1 VPQSAEGAPPRR
13 SCMMSGMLPNQEF
26 LNQPKMFWAYVRT
39 LSQKLGYTVRGKGQI
54 KIPTVQEIRQSLE
67 SLGLDANRLV
77 REDNSP
83 TNLGG
88 ELLKYFDYRAQVLN
102 ENVQFQL
109 MNVADAARLYKQLS
123 AKNTHNCPL
132 PMNKQS
138 GEKATPAYFTGTINM
153 LIANAIGDAECNYSP
168 MSLTTVTRNGVAV
181 RTLSRRVDGSFPSVV
196 NPIAIW
202 EIKEY
207 YYTTTFGSRIA
218 DGVYETLVDG
228 MELEELREKEGI
240 DIKHY
245 LMVDAYETWWEM
257 GRSYLCRLVD
267 MLHMKY
273 VDEILFGREVIERVP
288 VLANQ
293 WVKSLKA
300 SKAHKP

>member
-1 VPQSAEGAPPRR
+1 
-13 SCMMSGMLPNQEF
+13 MMSAMIPNQEF

-54 KIPTVQEIRQSLE
+54 KIPTVPEIRQSLE

-77 REDNSP
+77 REDNSA
-83 TNLGG
+83 TELRA

-102 ENVQFQL
+102 EDVQSQL
-109 MNVADAARLYKQLS
+109 MNVTDTATLYEELS
-123 AKNTHNCPL
+123 AKNTNNCPL
-132 PMNKQS
+132 PMNKQT
-138 GEKATPAYFTGTINM
+138 GDKATPAYFTGIINM

-168 MSLTTVTRNGVAV
+168 MSLTTVTRDGAAV

-228 MELEELREKEGI
+228 MELEELLEKEGI

-245 LMVDAYETWWEM
+245 LMVDAYETWWKM

-273 VDEILFGREVIERVP
+273 VDEILFGREVVERVP
-288 VLANQ
+288 VLAKQ
-293 WVKSLKA
+293 WVELLKA